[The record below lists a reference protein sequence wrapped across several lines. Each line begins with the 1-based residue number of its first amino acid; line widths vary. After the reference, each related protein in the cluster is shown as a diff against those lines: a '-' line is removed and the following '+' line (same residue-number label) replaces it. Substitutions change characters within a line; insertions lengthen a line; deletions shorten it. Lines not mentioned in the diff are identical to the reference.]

1 MYETLKRIY
10 INTGNV
16 EVLVRAEQKGWIT
29 EEQKQQILDEVA
41 K

>member
-10 INTGNV
+10 TNTGNADVLTKAV
-16 EVLVRAEQKGWIT
+16 EKYWIT
-29 EEQKQQILDEVA
+29 EEQKQQIIEEIA

>member
-10 INTGNV
+10 INTRNL
-16 EVLVRAEQKGWIT
+16 EVLIKAEEKGWIT
-29 EEQKQQILDEVA
+29 EEQKQQIIDDVT

>member
-10 INTGNV
+10 VNTGNV
-16 EVLVRAEQKGWIT
+16 EVLTKAVEKVWIT
-29 EEQKQQILDEVA
+29 EEQKQQIIDEVA